1 MEWLEVKVKTTT
13 EGSEVVAAA
22 LYELGIT
29 GLQIIDNHDVTE
41 FINNKNSSWDYISD
55 ELLNLPTEE
64 VTVIAY
70 VRDNEIGYETLLSIR
85 SSMDALVKMLLDLE
99 LGSLTIEIDNI
110 KNSDWENNWKAYY
123 KPFPVGK
130 KLLVK
135 PVWENIVGY
144 EDRIILE
151 MDPQLVFGTGTHQ
164 TTKFC
169 LEQLEQKILPG
180 MKVLDLGCGSGILS
194 VAALVLGA
202 KMADAI
208 DIDANAIKIA
218 TANAEMNHIVLDS
231 YRVYSGNILKDEKII
246 EKFTIEKYDV
256 VLANIVAD
264 VIIALSTFVA
274 DFMLSNGIFI
284 ASGIIDSRLEE
295 VKTALRIQKLDI
307 LYVEVKNEWAVI
319 VAEKQE
325 IFE

>member
-1 MEWLEVKVKTTT
+1 MEWLEVKISTTT
-13 EGSEVVAAA
+13 EGSELVAAA

-29 GLQIIDNHDVTE
+29 GLQIIDKLDILE
-41 FINNKNSSWDYISD
+41 FIKNKNASWDYISD
-55 ELLNLPTEE
+55 ELLILSPEE
-64 VTVIAY
+64 VKVLAF
-70 VRDNEIGYETLLSIR
+70 VRNNEIGNETLLAIR
-85 SSMDALVKMLLDLE
+85 SSIVALGQMPLGLN
-99 LGSLTIEIDNI
+99 LGSLTIELANI
-110 KNSDWENNWKAYY
+110 KNSDWENNWKAFY
-123 KPFPVGK
+123 KPFTVGK

-135 PVWENIVGY
+135 PVWENITNY
-144 EDRIILE
+144 KDRIILE

-169 LEQLEQKILPG
+169 LEQLEQKILPD

-218 TANAEMNHIVLDS
+218 TGNAAMNHIDLEK
-231 YRVYSGNILKDEKII
+231 YHVYAGNILEDTEIRN
-246 EKFTIEKYDV
+246 KFSLEKYDV

-264 VIIALSTFVA
+264 VIVALATFVE
-274 DFMLSNGIFI
+274 DFMLPNGLFI

-295 VKTALRIQKLDI
+295 VKAALKKQKLNI
-307 LYVEVKNEWAVI
+307 LHLEEKNDWVVI
-319 VAEKQE
+319 VAQRQM
-325 IFE
+325 IL